1 MSRWK
6 PRPEDVSRDHIDMVV
21 VEFLKGEKDKDWT
34 EVSLLTLHPR
44 EELRLVLQENADR
57 YRTLNNDRFREIVA
71 RLRFQGVALRVGY
84 K

>member
-1 MSRWK
+1 
-6 PRPEDVSRDHIDMVV
+6 MVV